1 VDAIWVHHTSR
12 DAVGNHRRRVRV
24 SVRLF
29 YRRGGVE
36 RNADALRTARSVS
49 RAVDHRPR
57 SRALGR
63 FVVDGFVGYDVACH
77 GPGRLTL
84 RLSGVSETA
93 FLRCPRS
100 GVSTNASGFLPP
112 RVPRHVVVRV
122 TAAPAERWIVEVDQE
137 SRKFSGLVNIP
148 MGRSIDSSTATKR
161 SRGLS
166 ALLPRACSSARC
178 ERSVRSEWH
187 ACRWAGGVA

>member
-1 VDAIWVHHTSR
+1 MDAIWVHHTSR

-29 YRRGGVE
+29 IGAAESSATLTRSEQHVQFLVPWTTGRG
-36 RNADALRTARSVS
+36 
-49 RAVDHRPR
+49 

-77 GPGRLTL
+77 GPGGLTL
-84 RLSGVSETA
+84 RLSGVAETA

-100 GVSTNASGFLPP
+100 GVSTDASGFLPP

-122 TAAPAERWIVEVDQE
+122 TAAPADHWIVEVDQE

-148 MGRSIDSSTATKR
+148 MGPLNRFIHR
-161 SRGLS
+161 Y
-166 ALLPRACSSARC
+166 
-178 ERSVRSEWH
+178 
-187 ACRWAGGVA
+187 